1 MSRSGFEIRIEI
13 EVDHLSSSS
22 PPSSPKEK
30 PRTPWGKGPDMAMYV
45 GAVAGTAA
53 GMDAKSEPPEGM
65 QDPRMDATGRL
76 LVCWRC
82 IADVMPCQRPPSSKI
97 QYLSGRKNLTAPL
110 VPVRGAL
117 GSTTHTTPQVPAVEA
132 SPVVTV
138 PEKPHT
144 PAGSVKTRGE
154 GPKIGSVAVGCRS
167 CRTMAPSTPS
177 ECLFP
182 LDCGASCHSHVG
194 NSDSQSLVPWWLSTE
209 AQRHVSVLIRAK
221 RVQSSPCSSLCELS
235 PLARFPMP
243 EKVLVGVVFR
253 GLRLCRGVAQ
263 TGTSIPNPISWI

>member
-1 MSRSGFEIRIEI
+1 
-13 EVDHLSSSS
+13 
-22 PPSSPKEK
+22 
-30 PRTPWGKGPDMAMYV
+30 MYV
-45 GAVAGTAA
+45 GAVAGRQPAWTRNLSLPKVCKTPGWMRLAVCLSA
-53 GMDAKSEPPEGM
+53 GVASQMSCPVSDLPAPK
-65 QDPRMDATGRL
+65 
-76 LVCWRC
+76 V
-82 IADVMPCQRPPSSKI
+82 
-97 QYLSGRKNLTAPL
+97 QYLSGRKSLTAPL

-209 AQRHVSVLIRAK
+209 AQRHVSVLIRVK
-221 RVQSSPCSSLCELS
+221 RVQSSSCSFLCELS